1 MRNIVKVS
9 IAAAFIFMIG
19 IVILVIF
26 TNNYIS
32 GKADN
37 SNEDIATLNNIAV
50 TAEENRQDLSA
61 LDKKDFEV
69 DYVIIDLSNN
79 ILYSN
84 VKSDHINLIESGMSV
99 EKASWVNAPM
109 VRECF
114 MNLECRFV
122 WEKEIVPGDDHVML
136 CLEVVGIHIDE
147 DHITDRT
154 GENGFLYNIHYQ
166 MDPEKVTKTGHDY
179 AAVLK
184 KKIDVMEY

>member
-61 LDKKDFEV
+61 LDKKDFEAL
-69 DYVIIDLSNN
+69 DYREIS
-79 ILYSN
+79 
-84 VKSDHINLIESGMSV
+84 KSKSFLLFLLR
-99 EKASWVNAPM
+99 A
-109 VRECF
+109 
-114 MNLECRFV
+114 RFYLLFTFFL
-122 WEKEIVPGDDHVML
+122 KHIVP
-136 CLEVVGIHIDE
+136 
-147 DHITDRT
+147 
-154 GENGFLYNIHYQ
+154 
-166 MDPEKVTKTGHDY
+166 Y
-179 AAVLK
+179 AIK
-184 KKIDVMEY
+184 RIKH